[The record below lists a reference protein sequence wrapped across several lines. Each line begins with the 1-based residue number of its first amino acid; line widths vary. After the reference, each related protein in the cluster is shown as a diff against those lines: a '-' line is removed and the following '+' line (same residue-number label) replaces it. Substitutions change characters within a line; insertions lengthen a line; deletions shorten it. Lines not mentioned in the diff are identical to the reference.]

1 MPKVTDLINPKTED
15 EITDLLSK
23 GGSPFLASQTFLE
36 PKLDVGKDGLQA
48 QAISPENFV
57 CLKGPCKHYAEVLV
71 KYDAGNIDR
80 EFFQVRRYCKALS
93 ANNELMELT
102 DGNIYRCSL
111 HEKQVK
117 KPLAVAFIVVI
128 LALGIGIGTG
138 LVILGG

>member
-1 MPKVTDLINPKTED
+1 MSKINDPLSVRND
-15 EITDLLSK
+15 EEISDLLAK
-23 GGSPFLASQTFLE
+23 GGSPFFPSQTFLE
-36 PKLDVGKDGLQA
+36 PKLDLGKDGFQA
-48 QAISPENFV
+48 TSITPENFV

-71 KYDAGNIDR
+71 KFDAGNVDK

-111 HEKQVK
+111 HEKKLK
-117 KPLAVAFIVVI
+117 KPLAVTFIAVI
-128 LALGIGIGTG
+128 LALGIAMGIG